1 MSRTLH
7 ALIAVMLATPFA
19 AQSQAVPP
27 GTSEVATS
35 GRGEVGVSPDHAI
48 LVVSIE
54 GRAPSAAAAASDV
67 AGKVASTIAALRTAG
82 VSAEQI
88 TTISYSVSQNYDY
101 TPTAPRRPNGF
112 IARNSVRVDVR
123 RVADIGKLID
133 AALTGG
139 ATEVSPVQ
147 YLPQNPT
154 DARDRALALAV
165 AAARHD
171 AETIARAAGGSL
183 GKLVYLSSSFS
194 PQPYF
199 EPQLVQ
205 GDMRVMAAPAVSM
218 APPTSLSPG
227 ALTVS
232 AVASARWEFIPSAG
246 R

>member
-1 MSRTLH
+1 MSRTFH
-7 ALIAVMLATPFA
+7 ALVAVMLAAPFA

-35 GRGEVGVSPDHAI
+35 GRGEVGVAPDHAI
-48 LVVSIE
+48 LVVGIE

-67 AGKVASTIAALRTAG
+67 AAKVASTIAALRAAG
-82 VSAEQI
+82 VSPEQI
-88 TTISYSVSQNYDY
+88 TTVGYSVSQDYDF
-101 TPTAPRRPNGF
+101 TPGAPRRPSGF
-112 IARNSVRVDVR
+112 IALNSVRVDVR

-139 ATEVSPVQ
+139 ATLVSPIQ

-194 PQPYF
+194 EQTYSGA
-199 EPQLVQ
+199 QITQ
-205 GDMRVMAAPAVSM
+205 DARVLGGPAAVA
-218 APPTSLSPG
+218 APTSLTPG
-227 ALTVS
+227 VLTVS
-232 AVASARWEFIPSAG
+232 AVASTRWEFIPSAG